1 MSTTHDCFDALYQD
15 AGIERL
21 LQDRNGAGLQTANA
35 RVGFAMR
42 GKDDRGNLASSCR
55 QRMKKI
61 QAAHSG
67 HAQIEDHAGG
77 VLEPAGLQEGFRG
90 TKRLDGESEGEE
102 EVPHGAA
109 HPLVVIDHCNDLVRT
124 APHEFLT
131 VKSDGGLRVG

>member
-1 MSTTHDCFDALYQD
+1 MGTTHDRFHGLYQD

-21 LQDRNGAGLQTANA
+21 LQDRNGAGLQTAHA
-35 RVGFAMR
+35 RVGIAMR
-42 GKDDRGNLASSCR
+42 GKDDRGNLASNCR
-55 QRMKKI
+55 QRVKKI

-67 HAQIEDHAGG
+67 HAQIEDHAGS
-77 VLEPAGLQEGFRG
+77 VLEPAGLQEGFRE

-109 HPLVVIDHCNDLVRT
+109 HRLVVVDHCNDLVRT

-131 VKSDGGLRVG
+131 VKSDGGLPVR